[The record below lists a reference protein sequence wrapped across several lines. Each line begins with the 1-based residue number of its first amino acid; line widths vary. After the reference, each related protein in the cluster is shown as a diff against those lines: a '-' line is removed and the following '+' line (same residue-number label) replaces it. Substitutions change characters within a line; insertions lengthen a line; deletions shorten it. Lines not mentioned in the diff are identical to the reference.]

1 MKKDLYKKGRS
12 DLIKEIKK
20 ELSNILQTTNNPNDL
35 MFDIMNLLKNL
46 K

>member
-1 MKKDLYKKGRS
+1 MKKDLYKKGRL
-12 DLIKEIKK
+12 DLIKEIKEK
-20 ELSNILQTTNNPNDL
+20 LSNIIQTTNNPNDL